1 MIELDRRQR
10 VTLIWAGVA
19 VVITAFE
26 GSVLIIPLRQM
37 KMQFDPG
44 EPISLDPRGTVYP
57 SIKIVDVWG
66 ILTVS
71 NGALVESDFS
81 KVTVSAPIDSRTTPI
96 KGDGWTLELNPGWEM
111 KAGLR
116 AGEQT
121 IAKKAP

>member
-1 MIELDRRQR
+1 
-10 VTLIWAGVA
+10 
-19 VVITAFE
+19 
-26 GSVLIIPLRQM
+26 M

-57 SIKIVDVWG
+57 RIKIVDVWG

-71 NGALVESDFS
+71 NGALVESDFT
-81 KVTVSAPIDSRTTPI
+81 KVTVSTPVSSADSSA
-96 KGDGWTLELNPGWEM
+96 KGDGWTLELNPGWEL
-111 KAGLR
+111 KAGPR